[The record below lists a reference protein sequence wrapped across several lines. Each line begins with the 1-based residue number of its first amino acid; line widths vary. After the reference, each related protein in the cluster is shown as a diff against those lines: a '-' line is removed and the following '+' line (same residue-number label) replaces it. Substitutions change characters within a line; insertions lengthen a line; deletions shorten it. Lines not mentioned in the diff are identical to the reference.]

1 VLPCGDTSLER
12 IMRHLSALT
21 LAFPLAALIAAGCG
35 PEPLEE
41 APVSIDD
48 PIRHLWVHFDD
59 EQPDALNS
67 AIDEFTAHLLLCE
80 DDTED
85 LPECDL
91 ENGLSTTMLTTD
103 ELAELVDSDRM
114 AGYPDAEYLDAAES
128 LVVGRR
134 MPITVDIIED
144 VLIQPNQDE
153 VFPHFDTYERTYLTS
168 MDDYLAGD
176 EEFLNTTNE
185 VVSDYIL
192 TQAAYTLLLDFRQWT
207 WSFDGTAHRVV
218 GIRSWLY
225 DGAELPSDNLVMAF
239 TYSLEI
245 LIPYVHDDTETW
257 RTQALWAHADIT
269 DLEEE
274 EGFWEDALRDGTID
288 GFDQMQTWVDENY

>member
-1 VLPCGDTSLER
+1 
-12 IMRHLSALT
+12 MRQRLT
-21 LAFPLAALIAAGCG
+21 LVLAPLSFVLVTTGCG

-41 APVSIDD
+41 APVAIDD
-48 PIRHLWVHFDD
+48 PVRHLWVHFDD

-67 AIDEFTAHLLLCE
+67 ALDEFTTHLLGCE
-80 DDTED
+80 ASAEE

-91 ENGLSTTMLTTD
+91 ENGLSTTMLTKE

-114 AGYPDAEYLDAAES
+114 AGYPKDEYLENSQS

-134 MPITVDIIED
+134 MPITVAIIED
-144 VLIQPNQDE
+144 VLIQPNQAE

-176 EEFLNTTNE
+176 EEFLHTIAE

-207 WSFDGTAHRVV
+207 WTYEGTDHRVV

-225 DGAELPSDNLVMAF
+225 DEAELPSDNMVTAF
-239 TYSLEI
+239 TFSLEF
-245 LIPYVHDDTETW
+245 LIPYVHDDAQTW
-257 RTQALWAHADIT
+257 RTQAVWAHADIT

-274 EGFWEDALRDGTID
+274 EGFWEDTLRDGTID
-288 GFDQMQTWVDENY
+288 GFDQMQDWVDEHY